1 MVKETTR
8 ERLHRLA
15 SRAFFRTIVLA
26 GIGTLLY
33 SGYDLY
39 RHPTDWRWI
48 ILAGLCLLT
57 SSFNIKIPGANSKMS
72 ISDTFYFT
80 NLIVYGT
87 SAGVITGAL
96 DGLLSSVRAQ
106 SRNRRLEY
114 AAFNMSTMACSAMVG
129 GWLFFFMLGQGPL
142 SQQSPISY
150 RQIMFPAALLGFV
163 QYLLNSGTVAAIV
176 ALEARKSFYSVW
188 KESFLWT
195 SVTYLAGAA
204 IAALAAVNFRIV
216 GPEMLGVIVPTIV
229 AIYYT
234 YKVYLDKVL
243 ELNKVYLNTVES
255 LAMAIDAKD
264 QITHGHVRRVQIFA
278 RGLARAGG
286 MRDEESLRW
295 MEAAALLHDI
305 GKLAIPEYILNKPGK
320 LTQSEFNKVM
330 EHSVVGGE
338 ILSSINFPYDVAKD
352 VRHHHE
358 NWDGSGYPDG
368 IRGTDIPLGARIL
381 AIVDSYDA
389 LTSDRPYRAALS
401 RDEAMA
407 IIHSKAGTFFDPE
420 LVRKF
425 DGILD
430 ALLAQATAVESQ
442 LESAMGARA
451 VHKVKDLPAE
461 KLGVQAKT
469 PRVFQNIVSTHRE
482 VSALYDLAQMLSTT
496 LNREETLAVIAS
508 KIGKLIP
515 STTCVIYL
523 VSPEKGTI
531 TAEHASGKNVAAFA
545 GHSMEMGQNLS
556 GWVAA
561 NNHPAVNADPVFDT
575 LALRPFLEVDL
586 KNALVYPL
594 YSQTACLGVI
604 SLYVGKDVTFTEDHV
619 RIMEVVAKQ
628 AATAIQNAIK
638 YEETQVEA
646 LTDHLTSLPNSRYL
660 EVYFDREM
668 EKARRFQFPLAIVA
682 MDLDGFKNVNDAF
695 GHHVGDR
702 MLVEVAKVLNRN
714 IRASDVV
721 IRHGGDEF
729 LAVISQ
735 ATREEVSLLANR
747 VQREVEEI
755 RLDLG
760 TGELAR
766 IGISVGT
773 AAFPEDGDSLEILL
787 KTADAAMYQNK
798 RCRANS
804 YEKARR
810 TFQLVQG
817 AKDQTAS

>member
-1 MVKETTR
+1 
-8 ERLHRLA
+8 
-15 SRAFFRTIVLA
+15 
-26 GIGTLLY
+26 
-33 SGYDLY
+33 
-39 RHPTDWRWI
+39 
-48 ILAGLCLLT
+48 
-57 SSFNIKIPGANSKMS
+57 MS

-80 NLIVYGT
+80 NLILYGT

-96 DGLLSSVRAQ
+96 DGVLSSLRAR
-106 SRNRRLEY
+106 SRNRRIEY
-114 AAFNMSTMACSAMVG
+114 AAFNMSTMACSAIVG
-129 GWLFFFMLGQGPL
+129 GWLFFHMLGGEPLSRQGPT
-142 SQQSPISY
+142 SY
-150 RQIMFPAALLGFV
+150 REIMFPAALLGFV
-163 QYLLNSGTVAAIV
+163 QYLLNSGTVAAMV
-176 ALEARKSFYSVW
+176 ALEARRSFYSVW

-195 SVTYLAGAA
+195 SVTYLVGAA

-216 GPEMLGVIVPTIV
+216 GPEMLGVIVPTMV
-229 AIYYT
+229 AVYYT
-234 YKVYLDKVL
+234 YRVYLDKVL

-278 RGLARAGG
+278 RGLAKAAG
-286 MRDEESLRW
+286 MRDEDSLRW

-320 LTQSEFNKVM
+320 LTPAEFNKVM

-338 ILSSINFPYDVAKD
+338 ILSSINFPYDVAND

-368 IRGTDIPLGARIL
+368 IKGTDISLGARIL

-389 LTSDRPYRAALS
+389 LTSDRPYRAALN
-401 RDEAMA
+401 RDDAMA
-407 IIHSKAGTFFDPE
+407 IVRSKAGTVFDPD

-425 DGILD
+425 EGILD
-430 ALLAQATAVESQ
+430 ALLAQASAVESHQ
-442 LESAMGARA
+442 DAAIGARA
-451 VHKVKDLPAE
+451 VHKAKDLPAE
-461 KLGVQAKT
+461 KLEAMVRA

-496 LNREETLAVIAS
+496 LNRQETLSVIAS
-508 KIGKLIP
+508 KIAKLIP

-523 VSPEKGTI
+523 AAPEKGII
-531 TAEHASGKNVAAFA
+531 TAEHVSGRNVGAFA

-575 LALRPFLEVDL
+575 LALRPLLEVEL

-594 YSQTACLGVI
+594 YSEANCLGVV
-604 SLYVGKDVTFTEDHV
+604 SLYAAKDVTFSEDHV
-619 RIMEVVAKQ
+619 RVMEVVAKQ

-660 EVYFDREM
+660 DVYFDREM

-721 IRHGGDEF
+721 IRLGGDEF
-729 LAVISQ
+729 LAIVSQ
-735 ATREEVSLLANR
+735 ASRQEVSLLANR

-755 RLDLG
+755 RLDIG
-760 TGELAR
+760 AGERAR
-766 IGISVGT
+766 IGISVGI
-773 AAFPEDGDSLEILL
+773 ASFPEDGDSLEVLL
-787 KTADAAMYQNK
+787 KTADGAMYQDK
-798 RCRANS
+798 RARASS

-810 TFQLVQG
+810 TFTLVQG
-817 AKDQTAS
+817 AKDQTAG